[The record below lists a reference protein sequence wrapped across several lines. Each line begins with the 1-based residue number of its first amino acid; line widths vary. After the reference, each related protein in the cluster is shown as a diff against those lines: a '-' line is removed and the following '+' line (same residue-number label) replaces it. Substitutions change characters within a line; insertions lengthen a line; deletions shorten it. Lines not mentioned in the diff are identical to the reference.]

1 MSAIAALHGGVDLAR
16 GARPGTQARLPN
28 RHAWLRAQF
37 HGPLHDAP
45 STADASVGVAL
56 AWFGLFAILVV
67 RALL

>member
-16 GARPGTQARLPN
+16 EARPGVQARPPK

-37 HGPLHDAP
+37 NGPLHDAAP
-45 STADASVGVAL
+45 TADASVGVAL
-56 AWFGLFAILVV
+56 AWFGLFAMLVV